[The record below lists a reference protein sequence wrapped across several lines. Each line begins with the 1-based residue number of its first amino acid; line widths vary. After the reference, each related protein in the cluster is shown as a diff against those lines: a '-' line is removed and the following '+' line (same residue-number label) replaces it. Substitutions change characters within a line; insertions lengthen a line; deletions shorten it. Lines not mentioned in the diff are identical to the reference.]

1 MVFNI
6 LTLFPETVRCF
17 LRESIV
23 KRAAEK
29 GVVRFTIVDIRD
41 YSTDKHRKVDDYPF
55 GGGSGMVLR
64 PQPLFRALES
74 LGDRGRTVY
83 LSPAGAL
90 LNQTKV
96 RELARLARITLVC
109 GHYEGIDQRV
119 VDRFVD
125 ERISVGD
132 YVLTGGEVAAAVL
145 IDSVTREIEEV
156 LGNDESRIEESFDST
171 GLLEYEHYTRPAEF
185 EGNEV
190 PPVLLS
196 GNHREIERWRLKRR
210 LANTLKTRPELFGR
224 IDLSDEMKDILE
236 EIQREAEKETN
247 HEPSTGN

>member
-55 GGGSGMVLR
+55 GGGTGMVLG
-64 PQPLFRALES
+64 PDPLFRALES
-74 LGDRGRTVY
+74 LEDRGTTVY

-90 LNQTKV
+90 LNQRKV
-96 RELARLARITLVC
+96 RELARIERVTLVC

-125 ERISVGD
+125 ERISIGD

-145 IDSVTREIEEV
+145 VDSVTREIDES
-156 LGNDESRIEESFDST
+156 LGNNESRIEESFDST
-171 GLLEYEHYTRPAEF
+171 GLLEYEQYTRPASYR
-185 EGNEV
+185 GCEV
-190 PPVLLS
+190 PAVLLS
-196 GNHREIERWRLKRR
+196 GNHGEIERWRLKRR
-210 LANTLKTRPELFGR
+210 LVNTMKTRPELFSR
-224 IDLSDEMKDILE
+224 ISLTDEMRDILA
-236 EIQREAEKETN
+236 EIQDEAAKETS
-247 HEPSTGN
+247 HESSTGN

>member
-1 MVFNI
+1 MHFNV
-6 LTLFPETVRCF
+6 LTLFPETVGCF
-17 LRESIV
+17 IRESIV
-23 KRAAEK
+23 KRAADK
-29 GVVRFTIVDIRD
+29 GIVGFSIVDIRD
-41 YSTDKHRKVDDYPF
+41 YSTDRHRKVDDYPF
-55 GGGSGMVLR
+55 GGGSGMVLK

-74 LGDRGRTVY
+74 LGERGRTVY
-83 LSPAGAL
+83 LSPTGAL
-90 LNQTKV
+90 LNQPKV
-96 RELARLARITLVC
+96 RDLARLARITLVC

-132 YVLTGGEVAAAVL
+132 YVLTGGEVAAAFL
-145 IDSVTREIEEV
+145 IDAVTREVEEA

-196 GNHREIERWRLKRR
+196 GNHGEIERWRLKRR
-210 LANTLKTRPELFGR
+210 LANTLKTRPELVGR
-224 IDLSDEMKDILE
+224 IDLTDEMKDILE
-236 EIQREAEKETN
+236 EIKREAGKETN